1 MARTSDRSA
10 ALLSR
15 ASQLMPGGVNSPVR
29 AFRSVGGAPPFIR
42 SAEGAWLTDED
53 GNRYVDLVGTWGPA
67 ILGHAHPATLD
78 AIIEAAKLGTSFGAP
93 TAAEVDFAEAVRA
106 AYPSMEMMRMV
117 SSGTEACMSAA
128 RVARGST
135 GRDGIVKFEGC
146 YHGHADSFLV
156 KAGSGLAEFGNP
168 NSAGVPA
175 DVAKH
180 TFTLR
185 YNDIAALEGLFE
197 ARGDEIAG
205 VILEAVSGNM
215 GVIVPDAA
223 WIERLGALCK
233 QHGALLIFDE
243 VMTGFRVHRGGAQ
256 GLLGVDPDLTC
267 LGKVVGG
274 GLPVGVYGGKAEHM
288 RKVAPLGPIYQA
300 GTLSGNPLATA
311 AGLATLKA
319 FAEPGVFEKAAAA
332 CDAIVAGLRAVIEE
346 AGVDA
351 VVQHV
356 GTMFTLFFSATPV
369 RNFDD
374 AAACDHDRFRR
385 FHQHMLDEGVY
396 LPPSGY
402 EACFVSTTHGEA
414 EIRVVIE
421 AARAALMALDQE

>member
-10 ALLSR
+10 ALLAR
-15 ASQLMPGGVNSPVR
+15 ASKLMPGGVNSPVR
-29 AFRSVGGAPPFIR
+29 AFRSVGGAPPFIK
-42 SAEGAWLTDED
+42 AAQGAWLTDED

-67 ILGHAHPATLD
+67 ILGHAHPGTIE
-78 AIIEAAKLGTSFGAP
+78 AIISAAGRGTSFGAP

-106 AYPSMEMMRMV
+106 VYPSMQMMRMV

-146 YHGHADSFLV
+146 YHGHADTFLV

-175 DVAKH
+175 DVARH

-185 YNDIAALEGLFE
+185 YNDIEALDGLFA
-197 ARGDEIAG
+197 ARGGEIAG

-215 GVIVPDAA
+215 GVIVPDTA
-223 WIERLGALCK
+223 WIERLVALCK

-243 VMTGFRVHRGGAQ
+243 VMTGFRAHRGGAQ
-256 GLLGVDPDLTC
+256 GLFGVDPDLTC

-288 RKVAPLGPIYQA
+288 SKVAPLGPIYQA

-311 AGLATLKA
+311 AGLATLDA
-319 FAEPGVFEKAAAA
+319 FSKPGVFEGAEAA
-332 CDAIVAGLRAVIEE
+332 CTAIVEGLRSAIAET
-346 AGVDA
+346 GVDA

-374 AAACDHDRFRR
+374 AAACDHDRFGR
-385 FHQHMLDEGVY
+385 FHQAMLDLGVY

-402 EACFVSTTHGEA
+402 EACFVSTMHGDA
-414 EIRVVIE
+414 EITRVIE
-421 AARAALMALDQE
+421 AARAALAQV